1 VTARPEVTLHIGGVY
16 AARVPMVLKT
26 VVGSCIAVCLV
37 DSLARVGGM
46 NHFMLPAPGRGAA
59 RPADPARFG
68 IHAME
73 LLIGAMQKAGAE
85 RHRLQGKVFGGGHV
99 LRLPMNGDGVAER
112 NVRFVEEFMVTEGI
126 EVVSRDLGGYLPRRL
141 HFYSDTGKVYVKRLG
156 QQTLRQ
162 ARTEEGV
169 HLRMLEATRRPGE
182 VILFDA

>member
-16 AARVPMVLKT
+16 AARVPTVLKT

-37 DSLARVGGM
+37 DPLARVGGM
-46 NHFMLPAPGRGAA
+46 NHFMLPSPGRGAA
-59 RPADPARFG
+59 WLADPARFG

-73 LLIGAMQKAGAE
+73 LLIGAMQKSGAE

-99 LRLPMNGDGVAER
+99 LRLPMNGNGVAER
-112 NVRFVEEFMVTEGI
+112 NVRFIEEFMVTEGI

-162 ARTEEGV
+162 ARTEDGT
-169 HLRMLEATRRPGE
+169 HLRMLDATRRPGE
-182 VILFDA
+182 VILYDA